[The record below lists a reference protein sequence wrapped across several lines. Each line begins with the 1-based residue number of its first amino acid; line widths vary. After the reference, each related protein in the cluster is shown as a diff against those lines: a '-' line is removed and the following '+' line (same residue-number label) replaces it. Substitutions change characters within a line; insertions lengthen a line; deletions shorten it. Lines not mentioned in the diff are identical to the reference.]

1 MFLNNE
7 FLLMNKD
14 IPVLQFTYVQEGISR
29 VFKESKWLSPDLR
42 PFGYNELNVWLEGR
56 QASKHRDSIAKLL
69 KEMGCLNLEGFLRTT
84 RGLTL
89 NDTFWVKETDS
100 NLKWRDVSLYT
111 NPFNEVISRI
121 AFEGG
126 LYGRRFHSTS
136 PEFGVSG
143 NYKKCWIRENNEIY
157 LLKGGSTGAA
167 NAGLEPFCE
176 GLAAQVSTIFW
187 PNALDYDIAKFK
199 GHDVCKCKLFTDED
213 RGYISVLNV
222 LGEDVSDNTVFEYF
236 KGIGHE
242 EDFRRMV
249 VLDALILNQDR
260 HRGNYGF
267 LFDNNKIQIETAAPM
282 FDHNLSLLVY
292 ASESDLKNIDTYLRT
307 LGPKIGE
314 DFNEMAHMM
323 LTSKIRSD
331 LKNLRGFEFDYSKC
345 PNFSDLRRKTLNEQ
359 FNKQIDRILDD
370 IRIIVPNHVG
380 GEGAEI
386 TPAFSFKD
394 TPDYDYLKDL
404 MSQDALELFGSIITA
419 YEEGKIDFGV
429 NSELVIYDNSYQAIS
444 DGSLEVVALEWY
456 AGLKNIDS
464 LISDFEMFIDVS
476 KKPSSLDDKIQ
487 SASSRATTAH
497 SIDKPPVKESTPE
510 H

>member
-14 IPVLQFTYVQEGISR
+14 IPVLRFASVQEGISK
-29 VFKESKWLSPDLR
+29 VFKESEWFRPDLK
-42 PFGYNELNVWLEGR
+42 PFGYSELNGWLGSR

-100 NLKWRDVSLYT
+100 ALKWRDVSLYT

-143 NYKKCWIRENNEIY
+143 NYKKCWIRENDEIY

-176 GLAAQVSTIFW
+176 GLASQVSTIFC
-187 PNALDYDIAKFK
+187 PNALHYDITKFK
-199 GHDVCKCKLFTDED
+199 GHDVSKCKLFTDEGL
-213 RGYISVLNV
+213 GYISVLNV
-222 LGEDVSDNTVFEYF
+222 LGVDASDNAVFEFF
-236 KGIGHE
+236 KQIGCE

-267 LFDNNKIQIETAAPM
+267 LFDNNKVTIETAAPV

-292 ASESDLKNIDTYLRT
+292 ATESELEHIDEYLSSI
-307 LGPKIGE
+307 GPKIGE
-314 DFNEMAHMM
+314 DFNEMAHLM
-323 LTSKIRSD
+323 LTPEIKSD
-331 LKNLRGFEFDYSKC
+331 LKNLRGFSFDYSAC
-345 PNFSDLRRKTLNEQ
+345 PNFSDLRRQTLNEQ
-359 FNKQIDRILDD
+359 FNKQIDRILHDV
-370 IRIIVPNHVG
+370 RIIVPAHF
-380 GEGAEI
+380 EDKEPEES
-386 TPAFSFKD
+386 PAFSFED
-394 TPDYDYLKDL
+394 TPDYDYLKDM
-404 MSQDALELFGSIITA
+404 MSESALNLLGKIITA
-419 YEEGKIDFGV
+419 YEDGKIDLDPD
-429 NSELVIYDNSYQAIS
+429 SKLVIHDASYRPVS
-444 DGSLEVVALEWY
+444 DGRPETIVLKWY
-456 AGLKNIDS
+456 AGKEDIDS
-464 LISDFEMFIDVS
+464 MIASVESFAE
-476 KKPSSLDDKIQ
+476 
-487 SASSRATTAH
+487 SSRRSPLTEQILVAQFRTTH
-497 SIDKPPVKESTPE
+497 PTGHDGKSGPDGPVGR
-510 H
+510 

>member
-14 IPVLQFTYVQEGISR
+14 TPVLQFAYVQEGISK
-29 VFKESKWLSPDLR
+29 VFKESEWFRPDLK
-42 PFGYNELNVWLEGR
+42 PFGYSELNGWLGSR

-100 NLKWRDVSLYT
+100 ALKWRDVSLYT

-126 LYGRRFHSTS
+126 LYGRHFRSTS

-143 NYKKCWIRENNEIY
+143 NYKKCWIRENDEIY
-157 LLKGGSTGAA
+157 LLKGGSTGAV

-176 GLAAQVSTIFW
+176 GLASQVSNIFC
-187 PNALDYDIAKFK
+187 PNALHYDIAKFK
-199 GHDVCKCKLFTDED
+199 GHDVSKCKLFTDED

-222 LGEDVSDNTVFEYF
+222 LGEDVSDNAVFEYF
-236 KGIGHE
+236 KGIGRE

-267 LFDNNKIQIETAAPM
+267 LFDNNEVTIKTAAPV

-292 ASESDLKNIDTYLRT
+292 ATESELEHIDEYLGSI
-307 LGPKIGE
+307 GPKIGE
-314 DFNEMAHMM
+314 DFNEMAHLM
-323 LTSKIRSD
+323 LTPKIKND
-331 LKNLRGFEFDYSKC
+331 LKNLRGFSFDFSVC
-345 PNFSDLRRKTLNEQ
+345 PNFSDLRKQTLNEQ
-359 FNKQIDRILDD
+359 LNNQIDRILHD
-370 IRIIVPNHVG
+370 IRIIIPAHFEVEQP
-380 GEGAEI
+380 AES
-386 TPAFSFKD
+386 PAFSFEN
-394 TPDYDYLKDL
+394 TPDYDYLKGMMSEGALDL
-404 MSQDALELFGSIITA
+404 LGRIVTA
-419 YEEGKIDFGV
+419 YEEGRIDLDLD
-429 NSELVIYDNSYQAIS
+429 SKLVIRDASYCPVS
-444 DGSLEVVALEWY
+444 DGRPETIVLKWCAGKEGTDSMIASVESLA
-456 AGLKNIDS
+456 KS
-464 LISDFEMFIDVS
+464 LRRASLADQISGAQSRTIHSTGHDGKSGPDV
-476 KKPSSLDDKIQ
+476 PGG
-487 SASSRATTAH
+487 R
-497 SIDKPPVKESTPE
+497 
-510 H
+510 